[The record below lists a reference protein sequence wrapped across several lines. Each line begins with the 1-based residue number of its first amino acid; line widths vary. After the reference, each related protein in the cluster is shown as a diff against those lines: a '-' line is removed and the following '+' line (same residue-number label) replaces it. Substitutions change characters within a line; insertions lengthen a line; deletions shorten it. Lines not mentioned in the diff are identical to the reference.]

1 MIKLCEEGY
10 IMSISDYPI
19 YQKIPFD
26 APDDYKYPYINLDV
40 FFKDKSSK
48 NKFDILM
55 YEGYANNYHIRLPL
69 TESICKSICDHVKE
83 KVSFIFNDTYNDTP
97 CTDENIEKVDIPINY
112 VRDAI
117 YAYIQYISYK
127 LLDQIP
133 YADSSADHMPTL
145 ETVLI
150 NDEPSNF
157 FDEITNMINE
167 HIEDVTSIEV
177 YKNGNYKYMYDNNN
191 DSQIETKPKKL
202 KLIFIRLNSKYPLF
216 YVFKPDEYKLIKK
229 LKTVELCLS
238 WYNNDDYLTEYRQSV
253 ADDYIYSGSELHDV
267 LTLDAVFG
275 YIQAYYM
282 RESKNLLTNRHLIIT
297 MTGYYKLKNGMIG
310 IRAELYETDI
320 VDGSFID
327 PLMIY
332 YAARQFLTKEKE
344 L

>member
-26 APDDYKYPYINLDV
+26 APDDYRYPYINLDV

-55 YEGYANNYHIRLPL
+55 YDGYANNRHIRLPL

-83 KVSFIFNDTYNDTP
+83 KVSFIFNDTYKDTP

-112 VRDAI
+112 ARDAI

-150 NDEPSNF
+150 NDQPSNF
-157 FDEITNMINE
+157 FDEITNMI
-167 HIEDVTSIEV
+167 S
-177 YKNGNYKYMYDNNN
+177 NY
-191 DSQIETKPKKL
+191 
-202 KLIFIRLNSKYPLF
+202 
-216 YVFKPDEYKLIKK
+216 
-229 LKTVELCLS
+229 
-238 WYNNDDYLTEYRQSV
+238 
-253 ADDYIYSGSELHDV
+253 
-267 LTLDAVFG
+267 
-275 YIQAYYM
+275 
-282 RESKNLLTNRHLIIT
+282 
-297 MTGYYKLKNGMIG
+297 
-310 IRAELYETDI
+310 
-320 VDGSFID
+320 
-327 PLMIY
+327 
-332 YAARQFLTKEKE
+332 
-344 L
+344 